1 MMIRRRDT
9 PSATSLEAAPGDDET
24 ARMKQYVITM
34 AIRLACLI
42 LAVVIQP
49 WGWYTFVLAAG
60 FIFLPWIAVMFAN
73 QIGRSGGASA
83 VSPERAIEGATPE
96 PQSPGEDL
104 SVSKITETSKDD
116 PQA

>member
-1 MMIRRRDT
+1 MKIGRRET

-34 AIRLACLI
+34 SIRLICLI

-49 WGWYTFVLAAG
+49 FGWYTFVFAAG
-60 FIFLPWIAVMFAN
+60 FIFLPWVAVMFAN
-73 QIGRSGGASA
+73 QIGRSGGAHA
-83 VSPERAIEGATPE
+83 ISPDRALEAPAPE
-96 PQSPGEDL
+96 PEASEDD
-104 SVSKITETSKDD
+104 VTVIQITETTKDD